1 MKYPDAE
8 SYRNTSL
15 SKLLKDRDRIPYPI
29 ADLYDKCSIE
39 SLKNIRASSDN
50 WAFLDTLRRALIT
63 EPNYDPDLYVQL
75 QEINGRIWDL
85 ESDIR
90 KGKEGE
96 LGLEEVGRRAI
107 AIRNINGER
116 IALKQ
121 KIAELHAEKKYNHAS
136 E

>member
-1 MKYPDAE
+1 MKYP
-8 SYRNTSL
+8 T
-15 SKLLKDRDRIPYPI
+15 

-39 SLKNIRASSDN
+39 SLKYERASTENAD
-50 WAFLDTLRRALIT
+50 FLVSLYTELELRNYNIAL
-63 EPNYDPDLYVQL
+63 YHQL
-75 QEINGRIWDL
+75 REINGRIWDL

-107 AIRNINGER
+107 AIRNINAER
-116 IALKQ
+116 IALKNT
-121 KIAELHAEKKYNHAS
+121 IANLHEEYEEKKYDHAS

>member
-1 MKYPDAE
+1 M
-8 SYRNTSL
+8 
-15 SKLLKDRDRIPYPI
+15 
-29 ADLYDKCSIE
+29 
-39 SLKNIRASSDN
+39 KNIRASSDN

-121 KIAELHAEKKYNHAS
+121 KIAELHGEYAEKKYNHAS